1 MMVAPLCKF
10 DILTVI
16 FYLSSFIM
24 NHTTVII
31 IITVAVSLMAWQNKT
46 FLGRLVFD
54 PISIARHKQ
63 YDRFLTSGFVHGDG
77 MHLLFNMITLYF
89 FGRTME
95 RFYIHELGALGFVGF
110 YTLAI
115 IASSIPDYIRHKN
128 NPRFASLGASGGV
141 SAVLFAFILLAP
153 WQTIYLF
160 FIPIP
165 AIIFAIG
172 YISYSIWADRRGTGR
187 INHLAHLSG
196 AAFGV
201 IATIII
207 KPTIVIHFMN
217 AFLNPRF

>member
-1 MMVAPLCKF
+1 
-10 DILTVI
+10 
-16 FYLSSFIM
+16 M

-54 PISIARHKQ
+54 PICIARHKQ

-110 YTLAI
+110 YVLAI

-128 NPRFASLGASGGV
+128 NPRFTSLGASGGV
-141 SAVLFAFILLAP
+141 SAILFAFILLAP
-153 WQTIYLF
+153 WQVIYLF

-172 YISYSIWADRRGTGR
+172 YVGYSIWADRCGTGR

-207 KPTIVIHFMN
+207 KPTIILHFIN
-217 AFLNPRF
+217 ALLSPTF

>member
-1 MMVAPLCKF
+1 
-10 DILTVI
+10 
-16 FYLSSFIM
+16 M

-31 IITVAVSLMAWQNKT
+31 IITVIISLMAWQNKP
-46 FLGRLVFD
+46 FFARLIFD
-54 PISIARHKQ
+54 PITITRTKQ
-63 YDRFLTSGFVHGDG
+63 YDRFLTSGFIHADA

-95 RFYIHELGALGFVGF
+95 RFYIHELGSLGFVGF

-115 IASSIPDYIRHKN
+115 IVSSIPDYVRHKN
-128 NPRFASLGASGGV
+128 NPRFLSLGASGGV
-141 SAVLFAFILLAP
+141 SAVLFAFILIAP
-153 WQTIYLF
+153 WQIIYLF

-165 AIIFAIG
+165 AIVFAVG
-172 YISYSIWADRRGTGR
+172 YVAYSIWADRRGTGR

-207 KPTIVIHFMN
+207 KPAIVLHFIS
-217 AFLNPRF
+217 ALLQPSFLN

>member
-1 MMVAPLCKF
+1 
-10 DILTVI
+10 
-16 FYLSSFIM
+16 M
-24 NHTTVII
+24 NHTTLII
-31 IITVAVSLMAWQNKT
+31 IITVVVSLVAWQNKN

-54 PISIARHKQ
+54 PIAITRHKQ
-63 YDRFLTSGFVHGDG
+63 FDRFLTSGFVHGDG

-89 FGRTME
+89 FGRVME
-95 RFYIHELGALGFVGF
+95 RFYIQELGSLGFVGF

-153 WQTIYLF
+153 WEIIYLF

-172 YISYSIWADRRGTGR
+172 YVGYSVWADKRGTGR
-187 INHLAHLSG
+187 INHLAHLAG
-196 AAFGV
+196 AGFGV
-201 IATIII
+201 IATIAI
-207 KPTIVIHFMN
+207 KPAIIVHFLS
-217 AFLNPRF
+217 ALLNPRF

>member
-1 MMVAPLCKF
+1 
-10 DILTVI
+10 
-16 FYLSSFIM
+16 M

-54 PISIARHKQ
+54 PICITRHKQ

-110 YTLAI
+110 YVLAI
-115 IASSIPDYIRHKN
+115 ITSGIPDYIRHKN
-128 NPRFASLGASGGV
+128 NPRFTSLGASGGV
-141 SAVLFAFILLAP
+141 SAILFAFILLAP
-153 WQTIYLF
+153 WQVIYLF

-172 YISYSIWADRRGTGR
+172 YVGYSIWADRRGTGR

-207 KPTIVIHFMN
+207 KPTIILHFIN
-217 AFLNPRF
+217 ALLSPTF

>member
-1 MMVAPLCKF
+1 
-10 DILTVI
+10 
-16 FYLSSFIM
+16 M

-54 PISIARHKQ
+54 PICITRHKQ
-63 YDRFLTSGFVHGDG
+63 YDRFLTSGFVHSDG

-110 YTLAI
+110 YVLAI

-128 NPRFASLGASGGV
+128 NPRFTSLGASGGV
-141 SAVLFAFILLAP
+141 SAILFAFILLAP
-153 WQTIYLF
+153 WQVIYLF

-172 YISYSIWADRRGTGR
+172 YVGYSIWADRRGTGR

-196 AAFGV
+196 AAFSV

-207 KPTIVIHFMN
+207 KPTIILHFIN
-217 AFLNPRF
+217 ALLSPTF